1 MIQLPVEQIKESK
14 WVATDALQMAIGT
27 AGGVLISIAVML
39 NTFGNVST
47 QVLVKARTWYAMA
60 KDGLFFKS
68 FAKIHPKYK
77 TPNIA
82 LLVQG
87 IWATVLLIGAAFA
100 ESAYEAMI
108 DFFSFTST
116 VFNIMTFA
124 SVWILRRKFPDV
136 HRPYRAW
143 GYPVTLFL
151 VLIIQIWFLITTL
164 ITAFIPSMIG
174 VVLTCSGLLYYFR
187 DDIKQYFTG

>member
-1 MIQLPVEQIKESK
+1 
-14 WVATDALQMAIGT
+14 
-27 AGGVLISIAVML
+27 
-39 NTFGNVST
+39 
-47 QVLVKARTWYAMA
+47 MA

-68 FAKIHPKYK
+68 FSKIHPKYK

-82 LLVQG
+82 LIAQG
-87 IWATVLLIGAAFA
+87 AWATVLLMAAAFA

-124 SVWILRRKFPDV
+124 SVWVLRRKFPDIP
-136 HRPYRAW
+136 RPYKTW

-151 VLIIQIWFLITTL
+151 VLTIQVWFLITTL

-174 VVLTCSGLLYYFR
+174 AALTCSGLLFYYR
-187 DDIKQYFTG
+187 DDIKHYFIK

>member
-1 MIQLPVEQIKESK
+1 
-14 WVATDALQMAIGT
+14 
-27 AGGVLISIAVML
+27 VLISIAVML

-68 FAKIHPKYK
+68 FSKIHPKYK
-77 TPNIA
+77 TPNVA

-87 IWATVLLIGAAFA
+87 AWATVLLLGAAFA

-124 SVWILRRKFPDV
+124 SVWVLRKKFPDI
-136 HRPYRAW
+136 HRPYKAW
-143 GYPVTLFL
+143 GYPLTLFL
-151 VLIIQIWFLITTL
+151 VLTIQIWFLITTL
-164 ITAFIPSMIG
+164 ITAFLPSMIG
-174 VVLTCSGLLYYFR
+174 AALTCSGLIYYFR
-187 DDIKQYFTG
+187 DDIRNIFSKRG